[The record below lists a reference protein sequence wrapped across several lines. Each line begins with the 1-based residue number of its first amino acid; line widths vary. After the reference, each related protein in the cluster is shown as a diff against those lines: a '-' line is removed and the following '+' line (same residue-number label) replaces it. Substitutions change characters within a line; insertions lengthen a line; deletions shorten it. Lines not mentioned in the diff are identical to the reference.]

1 MMLCYLDTCIV
12 IYAVEGQAPFQQRA
26 RNHLAT
32 LEAAGHSF
40 AVSDLTRSEC
50 LVKPL
55 GAGDGPLLLRYGK
68 FFVGPPLHT
77 IGLTLV
83 MHERASLIRGSYWYA
98 NGKRYSLP
106 DALHLAAAIEF
117 GCGSFLTN
125 DLRLAGFPDST
136 VDVLP

>member
-1 MMLCYLDTCIV
+1 MLYFLDTCIV

-26 RNHLAT
+26 RTHLAA
-32 LEAAGHSF
+32 LETAGHSF
-40 AVSDLTRSEC
+40 VVSDLTRNEC

-55 GAGDGPLLLRYGK
+55 GAGNGLLLLQYSKVFAGSN
-68 FFVGPPLHT
+68 LHT
-77 IGLTLV
+77 VGLTLV
-83 MHERASLIRGSYWYA
+83 VHERASRIRGSYWYA

-117 GCGSFLTN
+117 GSDSFLTN
-125 DLRLAGFPDST
+125 DLRLAGFPDIT

>member
-1 MMLCYLDTCIV
+1 MLCFLDTCIV

-26 RNHLAT
+26 RTHLAA
-32 LEAAGHSF
+32 LEAAGHTF
-40 AVSDLTRSEC
+40 VVSDLTRNEC

-55 GAGDGPLLLRYGK
+55 GAGDGPLLLQYSK
-68 FFVGPPLHT
+68 FFAGPNLHT
-77 IGLTLV
+77 VGLTLV
-83 MHERASLIRGSYWYA
+83 AHERASLIRGSYWYA

-117 GCGSFLTN
+117 GCDSFLTN
-125 DLRLAGFPDST
+125 DNDLAGFPDIA